1 MPHNA
6 GNRQSGSKRS
16 AYEECRFRVTQR
28 EITRAVQ
35 DEVKSGKDRMQ
46 IFEAYRAQFPKP
58 AVLAAVIAGTAR
70 EEDRTKYRI
79 LNLFLVVLLVLSGV
93 LKVFT
98 IWADVP
104 ENPLLATG
112 VSVVGLAISLG
123 FAYAIYTFTGAMYG
137 LIALLAGLSLLNTV
151 LHVQEDPIGTAV
163 SVIFLGSILCL
174 SVVLRRR
181 LFPGLKLFGVKKD
194 GAGQYLLD

>member
-1 MPHNA
+1 
-6 GNRQSGSKRS
+6 
-16 AYEECRFRVTQR
+16 VTQR

-35 DEVKSGKDRMQ
+35 DEVKSGKDRTQ

-70 EEDRTKYRI
+70 EEDRTKYRV

-93 LKVFT
+93 LKVLT

-123 FAYAIYTFTGAMYG
+123 FAYAIYIFTGAMYG

-151 LHVQEDPIGTAV
+151 LHVQEDPIGTMV
-163 SVIFLGSILCL
+163 SVIFLGSILSL

-181 LFPGLKLFGVKKD
+181 LFPGLKLFGVKTD